1 MANVGWDRDR
11 AAARAAG
18 TPPHVLTNIAMR
30 RPDLRADIAANPGAT
45 PELIRWMNGVSGPGK
60 PQPQPQPTHTPTRP
74 GYGPRPTHPGLAA
87 APYSPG
93 QGAYPPRAGLAAAPY
108 APGPS
113 PYPPRRKGK
122 AGYWFAGCGCLVV
135 VAFMGLFAFAGLGA
149 ILGLSDAATTPSPSV
164 EAAPV
169 DTGAADLADHI
180 ALYEQERTKIDELST
195 ALEANPVKPLVA
207 LFDWMEDQD
216 AKMTDPN
223 LTAYSAEL
231 LADQMSTFRADLE
244 QSITDAQTRRTNASA
259 SVSEGLID
267 AAGNGFIDVQY
278 DAATACG
285 THENADQ
292 GYQTVGCVKGGSP
305 LIVHLLPDAERTE
318 WHAKMTTVHEL
329 AHVYQRA
336 DDVRYPDDDGGY
348 QALLAQGLFQ
358 GSEEV
363 MADCYALTYL
373 NEWTLSDGVK
383 ETGYG
388 YVCGDSERQAIRDW
402 AAGMNAPVG

>member
-1 MANVGWDRDR
+1 MANAGWDRDR

-18 TPPHVLTNIAMR
+18 TPPHVLTDIAMR
-30 RPDLRADIAANPGAT
+30 RPDLRGDIAANPAAT
-45 PELIRWMNGVSGPGK
+45 PELIRWMNGVSRPGNLQSHPR
-60 PQPQPQPTHTPTRP
+60 PQPNLQWSRPQQPRPLQPPQTRP
-74 GYGPRPTHPGLAA
+74 SYGPPPPRPGLAA
-87 APYSPG
+87 T
-93 QGAYPPRAGLAAAPY
+93 PY
-108 APGPS
+108 APGRS
-113 PYPPRRKGK
+113 PDPPRRKGT
-122 AGYWFAGCGCLVV
+122 AGGWLAGCGCLVV

-149 ILGLSDAATTPSPSV
+149 ILGLSDTATTPSPSV

-169 DTGAADLADHI
+169 DTGADDLDAHI
-180 ALYEQERTKIDELST
+180 ALYEQERTKIDELSV
-195 ALEANPVKPLVA
+195 ALDGNPAKPLVA

-244 QSITDAQTRRTNASA
+244 QSITDAQTRRTNASG

-285 THENADQ
+285 TNENADQ

-305 LIVHLLPDAERTE
+305 LTVHLLPDAERTE

-388 YVCGDSERQAIRDW
+388 YVCGDTERQAIRDW